1 MKNSAFLT
9 VCMNPT
15 IQKILVFDDLVSDTV
30 NRTNKYRMDP
40 SGKGINVS
48 RVLKQLGKDAV
59 HLCQLGG
66 ELRPLFLDLCEAEDI
81 KIKWVESNSPIR
93 FCYTVIN
100 KNDKSVTELVE
111 ESHKVDEGTG
121 KRLLDEYS
129 KIIGDFSTVT
139 ISGTMAAGF
148 PSSLIPDMTRI
159 AKEKDVR
166 VILDLRGQDLI
177 NSLPYYPDLIKP
189 NLYEFATTFAPELVY
204 RNEINPEIK
213 DLKERIEK
221 IIEKNIIDKFNDN
234 PVSLVLSR
242 GTKPVWYWDSAIK
255 KLEEYSFEKVEPVN
269 TTGSGDAFTAGI
281 AACLDEGASLGEA
294 IISGVK
300 CGALNTAQISP
311 GIIPPS

>member
-1 MKNSAFLT
+1 MKKSAFLT

-15 IQKILVFDDLVSDTV
+15 IQKILVFNDLVSDTV
-30 NRTNKYRMDP
+30 NRTNEYRMDP

-48 RVLKQLGKDAV
+48 RVLNQLGKDAV

-66 ELRPLFLDLCEAEDI
+66 DLRPLFLDLCKAEDI

-100 KNDKSVTELVE
+100 RNDKSVTELVE
-111 ESHKVDEGTG
+111 ESQKVDEGTG

-139 ISGTMAAGF
+139 ISGTMAEGF

-159 AKEKDVR
+159 AKKKNVR

-177 NSLPYYPDLIKP
+177 NSLPYCPDLIKP

-204 RNEINPEIK
+204 KNEINPEIK

-221 IIEKNIIDKFNDN
+221 IIAEKFYDYPI
-234 PVSLVLSR
+234 SLVLSR
-242 GTKPVWYWDSAIK
+242 GSKPLWYWDCKIK
-255 KLEEYSFEKVEPVN
+255 KIEEYSFESVEPVN

-281 AACLDEGASLGEA
+281 AAGLDEGASLSEA
-294 IISGVK
+294 IILGVK
-300 CGALNTAQISP
+300 CGALNAAQISP